1 MQTSKAGGG
10 RAAGVV
16 GGREWSVGSVECGGP
31 VERTGGRSEVGHK
44 ATPPGPTLDEGN
56 LMQHNNT
63 TTTSMAEWKEG
74 GIIPTGCLTY
84 SLYCIRLQA
93 NRSFTQLDFILV

>member
-10 RAAGVV
+10 RAASVV
-16 GGREWSVGSVECGGP
+16 GGREWSVGAVECGGP
-31 VERTGGRSEVGHK
+31 VERAGGRSEVGHK

-63 TTTSMAEWKEG
+63 ATTSMAEWKEARRD
-74 GIIPTGCLTY
+74 Y
-84 SLYCIRLQA
+84 HHSLKA
-93 NRSFTQLDFILV
+93 